1 MRGMGAL
8 VATVAVLAIGL
19 GRFVPARRSSPVE
32 ARIAPTSE
40 SHEESAA
47 FETDVAQAPV
57 PARETTRPPSD
68 KGDISEPPRGESTP
82 PENETLVRVRELE
95 AAVDRGDTSALP
107 RLRARSLRD
116 NPEVAAPLI
125 RAIGHLAGI
134 APSEEKRASA
144 ETLAGWLSHEMTEGS
159 SFARGNVSLLL
170 DALADTGSPSAV
182 LPLVRALDAGTLP
195 LHQATKAVEAL
206 GALGD
211 PRGAEAVTRFEQALD
226 RVPPDAADAP
236 DSHLRDEARA
246 AARLALAQLT
256 PG

>member
-1 MRGMGAL
+1 MRGTWAL
-8 VATVAVLAIGL
+8 VATVALIALGL
-19 GRFVPARRSSPVE
+19 GFVPARRLLPIE
-32 ARIAPTSE
+32 ARLAPTSE
-40 SHEESAA
+40 SHEESTAL
-47 FETDVAQAPV
+47 ETDAAQAPV
-57 PARETTRPPSD
+57 PAREMARVTPPSG
-68 KGDISEPPRGESTP
+68 KRDITEPPPGESNPT
-82 PENETLVRVRELE
+82 ENETLVRVRELE
-95 AAVDRGDTSALP
+95 TAMDLGDTSALP

-116 NPEVAAPLI
+116 DPEVAAPLI
-125 RAIGHLAGI
+125 RAIGHLAGM

-144 ETLAGWLSHEMTEGS
+144 ETLAGWLSHEMAEGS

-226 RVPPDAADAP
+226 RAPPDSADSKDA
-236 DSHLRDEARA
+236 LRDEARA

>member
-1 MRGMGAL
+1 MRGTGAL
-8 VATVAVLAIGL
+8 VATVAVIVLGL
-19 GRFVPARRSSPVE
+19 GLKFVPARRSSPIE
-32 ARIAPTSE
+32 APRAPTSE
-40 SHEESAA
+40 SHESTAL
-47 FETDVAQAPV
+47 ETDAAQTPV
-57 PARETTRPPSD
+57 PARETARVLPPSD

-82 PENETLVRVRELE
+82 TENDTLVRVRELE
-95 AAVDRGDTSALP
+95 AAMDRGDTSALP

-144 ETLAGWLSHEMTEGS
+144 ETLAGWLSHEMAEGS

-226 RVPPDAADAP
+226 RVPPDAP
-236 DSHLRDEARA
+236 DTDLRDEARA